1 MDEKEKLEKYEGCV
15 LPVVDD
21 RMNVY
26 MEVSYYE
33 NFGKSNETIKTRV
46 ENVWSLYE
54 GLSDVI
60 NFGFYYSFNT
70 RLLLRTSDGKDSTKI
85 GHSHA
90 HSFDEVIREVYYN
103 PESFSI
109 DEEDYELY
117 SKQELLFL
125 HRLQNFLRVA
135 GIKDLDFVDKDSEIK
150 RARSERVKELLDYKQ
165 CRFKK
170 ADEVIEGKI
179 NKLIVPFVSD
189 KFLGD
194 TKYIVVSVEGDY
206 KGIVS
211 VKKEKIKFI
220 DISKYDIDYKM
231 LGYESMDDYIESIR
245 EKIGDYYD
253 KDYVIVERYKV
264 EEIFNS

>member
-1 MDEKEKLEKYEGCV
+1 MNENEKLEKYEGCV

-33 NFGKSNETIKTRV
+33 NFGKSNETIKKRV

-70 RLLLRTSDGKDSTKI
+70 RLCLRTKDGNSTNKI

-90 HSFDEVIREVYYN
+90 HSLDEVIREVYYN

-125 HRLQNFLRVA
+125 HRLQNFLKVA
-135 GIKDLDFVDKDSEIK
+135 GIKDIDYDDKNSEIK
-150 RARSERVKELLDYKQ
+150 RARSLRVKELLEYKQ

-189 KFLGD
+189 KFLED
-194 TKYIVVSVEGDY
+194 TKYIVVSLDGDY
-206 KGIVS
+206 KGIVN

-220 DISKYDIDYKM
+220 DIDKYDIDYKM
-231 LGYESMDDYIESIR
+231 LGYESINDYIDSIK

-253 KDYVIVERYKV
+253 KDYVIVERYRV
-264 EEIFNS
+264 EEKFN